1 MASVLIPLD
10 SSKNSEFCMEFYLNH
25 IHRPGN
31 KVFTCY
37 VADYF
42 GDVGVLDGPTP
53 GRIHELEE
61 KDRQK
66 AAEIEAS
73 TLQLLKSRNID
84 GTFTRLQ
91 GREAWHVIVE
101 YAKKINATLIVMGSR
116 GLGKL
121 RRTILGSVSES
132 VLHHSEVPV
141 LICKHPHHSHQHH

>member
-1 MASVLIPLD
+1 
-10 SSKNSEFCMEFYLNH
+10 
-25 IHRPGN
+25 
-31 KVFTCY
+31 
-37 VADYF
+37 
-42 GDVGVLDGPTP
+42 
-53 GRIHELEE
+53 
-61 KDRQK
+61 
-66 AAEIEAS
+66 
-73 TLQLLKSRNID
+73 ID

-141 LICKHPHHSHQHH
+141 LICKHPHHSHHHH